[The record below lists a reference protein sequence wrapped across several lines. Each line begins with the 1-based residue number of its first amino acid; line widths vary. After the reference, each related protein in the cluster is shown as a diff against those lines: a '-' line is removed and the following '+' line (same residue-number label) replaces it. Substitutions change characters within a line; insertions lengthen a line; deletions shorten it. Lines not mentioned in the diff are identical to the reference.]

1 MYLNMYINYELYSKE
16 FLTFH
21 ILIECEQAVT
31 MRDDLSRSAKHIIIL
46 TYMHNYLQ
54 YKDTEFAYFET

>member
-1 MYLNMYINYELYSKE
+1 MYINYKLYSKE

-31 MRDDLSRSAKHIIIL
+31 MRDDLSRSAKHTIIL
-46 TYMHNYLQ
+46 TYVHFCLQ
-54 YKDTEFAYFET
+54 YKDTKFLYFET